1 MVGSN
6 DASDGNSYK
15 WRGLPG
21 LNAVIR
27 SAYIRVTR
35 EYGGS
40 LVGFRNG
47 WRGVL
52 DNDALEVTEEMT
64 QGVAGRGGTILGTS
78 RTNPTEGDNAL
89 GRVERALHDN
99 ELDGIIAIGGE
110 GSLSAAHALSRA
122 GINVVGV
129 PKTIDNDLN
138 GTDYSF
144 GFDTAVQIATD
155 AMDRLLTTGA
165 SHGRCMIAE
174 VMGRNSGW
182 IALHAGI
189 ATGAHAVLIPEHP
202 ISLNQVVEWVESAKD
217 RGQPPLVVVAEGFP
231 LEDGDVHNPRGIE
244 DSGRPRL
251 GGIGERLAPLIEQRT
266 GIETRATTLGHI
278 QRGGTPTAYDRVL
291 AARFGAAA
299 VDAAVS
305 AHWGQMVALAGEQIV
320 RADLAEAIGT
330 VKRITAERYR
340 RAAVCF
346 G

>member
-1 MVGSN
+1 MPRFGILTSGG
-6 DASDGNSYK
+6 DC
-15 WRGLPG
+15 PG

-52 DNDALEVTEEMT
+52 DNDVVEVTEDMT
-64 QGVAGRGGTILGTS
+64 RGVAGQGGTILGTS
-78 RTNPTEGDNAL
+78 RTNPTEGEDAL
-89 GRVERALHDN
+89 ERVWHAIEAND
-99 ELDGIIAIGGE
+99 LDGVIAIGGE
-110 GSLSAAHALSRA
+110 GSLSAAHALSCA
-122 GINVVGV
+122 GIKVVGV

-182 IALHAGI
+182 IALHSGI

-202 ISLNQVVEWVESAKD
+202 VSLDQVVEWVESARD
-217 RGQPPLVVVAEGFP
+217 RNQPPLVVVAEGFP
-231 LEDGDVHNPRGIE
+231 LDDGEVYNPRGAE
-244 DSGRPRL
+244 ASGRPRL
-251 GGIGERLAPLIEQRT
+251 GGIGERLAPLVEART

-299 VDAAVS
+299 VDAAAS
-305 AHWGQMVALAGEQIV
+305 AQWGQMVALAGEQIV
-320 RADLAEAIGT
+320 RADLVDAIGS
-330 VKRITAERYR
+330 VKRITAERYG

>member
-1 MVGSN
+1 MPRFGILTSGG
-6 DASDGNSYK
+6 DC
-15 WRGLPG
+15 PG

-47 WRGVL
+47 WRGIL
-52 DNDALEVTEEMT
+52 DNDAVEITEDMT
-64 QGVAGRGGTILGTS
+64 RGIAGQGGTILGTS
-78 RTNPTEGDNAL
+78 RTNPTEGDDAL
-89 GRVERALHDN
+89 ARVRHALQAN
-99 ELDGIIAIGGE
+99 EIDGLIAIGGE
-110 GSLSAAHALSRA
+110 GSLSAAHALSRV

-202 ISLNQVVEWVESAKD
+202 VSMDKIVEWVESARH
-217 RGQPPLVVVAEGFP
+217 RGQPALIVVAEGFP
-231 LEDGDVHNPRGIE
+231 LEGGDLYSPRGAE
-244 DSGRPRL
+244 PSGRPRL
-251 GGIGERLAPLIEQRT
+251 GGIGERLAPLLEELT
-266 GIETRATTLGHI
+266 GMETRATTLGHI
-278 QRGGTPTAYDRVL
+278 QRGGTPTSYDRVL

-305 AHWGQMVALAGEQIV
+305 AEWGQMVALAGENIV
-320 RADLAEAIGT
+320 RADLAEAIGS
-330 VKRITAERYR
+330 VKRISAERYR
-340 RAAVCF
+340 RASVCF

>member
-1 MVGSN
+1 MPRIGILTSGG
-6 DASDGNSYK
+6 DC
-15 WRGLPG
+15 PG

-27 SAYIRVTR
+27 SAHIRISR
-35 EYGGS
+35 EYAGT

-52 DNDALEVTEEMT
+52 ENNTVEITEDLT
-64 QGVAGRGGTILGTS
+64 RGIAGWGGTILGTS
-78 RTNPTEGDNAL
+78 RTNPTEGDTPLARVRGAL
-89 GRVERALHDN
+89 AAHDV
-99 ELDGIIAIGGE
+99 DGLIAIGGE
-110 GSLSAAHALSRA
+110 GSLSAAHALSCA

-165 SHGRCMIAE
+165 SHARCMIAE

-182 IALHAGI
+182 IALHSGI
-189 ATGAHAVLIPEHP
+189 ATGAHAVLIPEQP
-202 ISLNQVVEWVESAKD
+202 VSLDQIIAWVESARD
-217 RGQPPLVVVAEGFP
+217 RGQAPLVVVAEGYP
-231 LEDGDVHNPRGIE
+231 LDSDGPTHPRGNE
-244 DSGRPRL
+244 ASGRPRF
-251 GGIGERLAPLIEQRT
+251 GGIGERLAQIVEART

-299 VDAAVS
+299 IDSAMDAQ
-305 AHWGQMVALAGEQIV
+305 WGRMVALRGEEIV
-320 RADLAEAIGT
+320 TVDLAEAIGRM
-330 VKRITAERYR
+330 KGITAERFQ

>member
-1 MVGSN
+1 MPRLGILTSGG
-6 DASDGNSYK
+6 DC
-15 WRGLPG
+15 PG

-27 SAYIRVTR
+27 SAFIRVTR

-52 DNDALEVTEEMT
+52 GNDALEVSEELT
-64 QGVAGRGGTILGTS
+64 RGIAGLGGTILGTS
-78 RTNPTEGDNAL
+78 RTDPASGEDAL
-89 GRVERALHDN
+89 ERVRRTLIDN
-99 ELDGIIAIGGE
+99 ELDGLIAIGGE

-129 PKTIDNDLN
+129 PKTIDNDLS

-155 AMDRLLTTGA
+155 AMDRLVTTGT

-202 ISLNQVVEWVESAKD
+202 VSLDQIARWVASART

-231 LEDGDVHNPRGIE
+231 IDGGEAYSARGRDV
-244 DSGRPRL
+244 SGRPRL
-251 GGIGERLAPLIEQRT
+251 GGVGERLAPIIEQRT

-291 AARFGAAA
+291 AARFGAAV
-299 VDAAVS
+299 VDAAV
-305 AHWGQMVALAGEQIV
+305 AAQWGQMVALSGEQIV
-320 RADLAEAIGT
+320 LADLAEAIGA
-330 VKRITAERYR
+330 VKRVTSERYR

>member
-1 MVGSN
+1 MPRFGILTSGG
-6 DASDGNSYK
+6 DC
-15 WRGLPG
+15 PG

-52 DNDALEVTEEMT
+52 DDDTIDVTEEMT
-64 QGVAGRGGTILGTS
+64 RGIAGQGGTILGTS
-78 RTNPTEGDNAL
+78 RTNPTQGDDAL
-89 GRVERALHDN
+89 PRVRRALEAN
-99 ELDGIIAIGGE
+99 SLDGLIAIGGE

-202 ISLNQVVEWVESAKD
+202 ASLDQIVRWVEAARH
-217 RGQPPLVVVAEGFP
+217 RGQPPLIVVAEGFP
-231 LEDGDVHNPRGIE
+231 LEDGDVYSPRGAE
-244 DSGRPRL
+244 ASGRPRL
-251 GGIGERLAPLIEQRT
+251 GGIGERLAPLIEERT

-278 QRGGTPTAYDRVL
+278 QRGGTPTSYDRVL

-299 VDAAVS
+299 VDAAAS
-305 AHWGQMVALAGEQIV
+305 AEWGQMVALAGEHIV
-320 RADLAEAIGT
+320 RADLAEAIGS
-330 VKRITAERYR
+330 VKRISAERYR
-340 RAAVCF
+340 RASVCF

>member
-1 MVGSN
+1 MPRLGILTSGG
-6 DASDGNSYK
+6 DC
-15 WRGLPG
+15 PG

-27 SAYIRVTR
+27 SAYIRVKR
-35 EYGGS
+35 EYGGT
-40 LVGFRNG
+40 LVGFRRG

-52 DNDALEVTEEMT
+52 DNDTVEVTEDIT
-64 QGVAGRGGTILGTS
+64 RGIAGMGGTILGTS
-78 RTNPTEGDNAL
+78 RTSPTDDIDLARESLAAND
-89 GRVERALHDN
+89 
-99 ELDGIIAIGGE
+99 LDGLIAIGGE
-110 GSLSAAHALSRA
+110 GSLSAAHVLSAA
-122 GINVVGV
+122 GVNVIGV

-189 ATGAHAVLIPEHP
+189 ATGATAVLIPEQP
-202 ISLNQVVEWVESAKD
+202 VPLDQIVQWVQAARD
-217 RGQPPLVVVAEGFP
+217 RGEPTLVVVAEGFP
-231 LEDGDVHNPRGIE
+231 LEDGEQFHPRGTE
-244 DSGRPRL
+244 SNGRPRL
-251 GGIGERLAPLIEQRT
+251 GGIGEQLAPLLEART
-266 GIETRATTLGHI
+266 GLETRATTLGHI

-299 VDAAVS
+299 VDAA
-305 AHWGQMVALAGEQIV
+305 AAGEWGQMVALAGENIV
-320 RADLAEAIGT
+320 LADLAQAIGS
-330 VKRITAERYR
+330 VKLITAERYR

>member
-1 MVGSN
+1 MPRIGILTSGG
-6 DASDGNSYK
+6 DC
-15 WRGLPG
+15 PG

-27 SAYIRVTR
+27 SAHIRITR
-35 EYGGS
+35 EYAGT

-52 DNDALEVTEEMT
+52 ENDAVEITEDLT
-64 QGVAGRGGTILGTS
+64 RGIAGLGGTILGTS
-78 RTNPTEGDNAL
+78 RTNPTEGDSPLERVRGAL
-89 GRVERALHDN
+89 ATQEV
-99 ELDGIIAIGGE
+99 DGLIAIGGE
-110 GSLSAAHALSRA
+110 GSLSAAHALSGA

-165 SHGRCMIAE
+165 SHARCMIAE

-182 IALHAGI
+182 IALHSGI
-189 ATGAHAVLIPEHP
+189 ATGAHAVLIPEQP
-202 ISLNQVVEWVESAKD
+202 VSLDQIIDWVESARD
-217 RGQPPLVVVAEGFP
+217 RGQAPLVVVAEGYPFDD
-231 LEDGDVHNPRGIE
+231 DGPTHPRGNE
-244 DSGRPRL
+244 ASGRPRL
-251 GGIGERLAPLIEQRT
+251 GGIGERLAQIVEVRT

-299 VDAAVS
+299 IDSAMDAQ
-305 AHWGQMVALAGEQIV
+305 WGRMVALRGEEIV
-320 RADLAEAIGT
+320 TVDLAEAIGRL
-330 VKRITAERYR
+330 KGISAERFQ

>member
-1 MVGSN
+1 MTRFGILTSGG
-6 DASDGNSYK
+6 DC
-15 WRGLPG
+15 PG

-27 SAYIRVTR
+27 SARIRVDR
-35 EYGGS
+35 EHGGT

-52 DNDALEVTEEMT
+52 DNDAIEITEDLT
-64 QGVAGRGGTILGTS
+64 RGIAGMGGTILGTS
-78 RTNPTEGDNAL
+78 RTNPTDGPDAL
-89 GRVERALHDN
+89 DRVRRALEAN
-99 ELDGIIAIGGE
+99 ELDGLIAIGGE
-110 GSLSAAHALSRA
+110 GSLSAAHALRCA
-122 GINVVGV
+122 GIKVVGV

-202 ISLNQVVEWVESAKD
+202 VPVDQIVKWVQSARD
-217 RGQPPLVVVAEGFP
+217 RGQAPLVVVAEGFP
-231 LEDGDVHNPRGIE
+231 LERDGIVHPRGAE
-244 DSGRPRL
+244 ASGRPRL
-251 GGIGERLAPLIEQRT
+251 GGIAERLAPQLEQRT

-299 VDAAVS
+299 VDAAVEGR
-305 AHWGQMVALAGEQIV
+305 WGKMVALSGEHIV
-320 RADLAEAIGT
+320 TTDLAEAIGST
-330 VKRITAERYR
+330 KLITAERYR

>member
-1 MVGSN
+1 MPRLGILTSGG
-6 DASDGNSYK
+6 DC
-15 WRGLPG
+15 PG

-27 SAYIRVTR
+27 SAHIRISR
-35 EYGGS
+35 EYTGT

-52 DNDALEVTEEMT
+52 ENNTVEITEDLT
-64 QGVAGRGGTILGTS
+64 RGIAGAGGTILGTS
-78 RTNPTEGDNAL
+78 RTNPTEGDTPLERVRGAL
-89 GRVERALHDN
+89 AANGV
-99 ELDGIIAIGGE
+99 DGLIAIGGE
-110 GSLSAAHALSRA
+110 GSLSAAHALSSA

-165 SHGRCMIAE
+165 SHARCMIAE

-182 IALHAGI
+182 IALHSGI
-189 ATGAHAVLIPEHP
+189 ATGAHAVLIPEQP
-202 ISLNQVVEWVESAKD
+202 VSLDQIIAWVESARD
-217 RGQPPLVVVAEGFP
+217 RGQAPLVVVAEGFP
-231 LEDGDVHNPRGIE
+231 LDGDGPTHPRGNE

-251 GGIGERLAPLIEQRT
+251 GGIGEHLAQIVEART

-299 VDAAVS
+299 VDS
-305 AHWGQMVALAGEQIV
+305 AMDAQWGRMVALRGEEIV
-320 RADLAEAIGT
+320 TTGLAEAIGT
-330 VKRITAERYR
+330 VKGISAERFQ

>member
-1 MVGSN
+1 MPRFGILTSGG
-6 DASDGNSYK
+6 DC
-15 WRGLPG
+15 PG

-27 SAYIRVTR
+27 SAQIRVDR
-35 EYGGS
+35 EYGGT
-40 LVGFRNG
+40 LAGFRNG
-47 WRGVL
+47 WRGVI
-52 DNDALEVTEEMT
+52 DNDVVEITEEMT
-64 QGVAGRGGTILGTS
+64 RGIAGMGGTILGTS
-78 RTNPTEGDNAL
+78 RTNPTEGVDAISGIEHAL
-89 GRVERALHDN
+89 EANR
-99 ELDGIIAIGGE
+99 LDGLIAVGGE
-110 GSLSAAHALSRA
+110 GSLSAAHALSCA
-122 GINVVGV
+122 GVNVVGV

-165 SHGRCMIAE
+165 SHARCMIAE

-202 ISLNQVVEWVESAKD
+202 VPLDQVVSWVEAARD
-217 RGQPPLVVVAEGFP
+217 RGQAPLVVVAEGFP
-231 LEDGDVHNPRGIE
+231 FEGNGVLHPRGAE
-244 DSGRPRL
+244 ESGRPRL
-251 GGIGERLAPLIEQRT
+251 GGIGEQLAPLIEART

-299 VDAAVS
+299 VDAAVDGQ
-305 AHWGQMVALAGEQIV
+305 WGRMVALSGESIV
-320 RADLAEAIGT
+320 TANLAAAIGSI
-330 VKRITAERYR
+330 KRISVERYE

>member
-1 MVGSN
+1 MPRFGILTSGG
-6 DASDGNSYK
+6 DC
-15 WRGLPG
+15 PG

-35 EYGGS
+35 EHGGS

-47 WRGVL
+47 WRGIL
-52 DNDALEVTEEMT
+52 DNDAIDVTEDMT
-64 QGVAGRGGTILGTS
+64 RGIAGQGGTILGTS
-78 RTNPTEGDNAL
+78 RTNPTEGDDAL
-89 GRVERALHDN
+89 ARVRHSLDVN
-99 ELDGIIAIGGE
+99 SLDGLIAIGGE

-202 ISLNQVVEWVESAKD
+202 VSLDQIVEWVDSAKH
-217 RGQPPLVVVAEGFP
+217 RGQPALIVVAEGFP
-231 LEDGDVHNPRGIE
+231 LEDGGVYNPRGSE
-244 DSGRPRL
+244 ASGRPRL
-251 GGIGERLAPLIEQRT
+251 GGIGERLAPLVEERT

-305 AHWGQMVALAGEQIV
+305 AEWGQMVALAGERIV
-320 RADLAEAIGT
+320 RADLAEAIGS
-330 VKRITAERYR
+330 VKRISAERYR
-340 RAAVCF
+340 RASVCF